1 MTQADISVS
10 GVLRSMDEISAARR
24 EAERLGLCPSPDRRK
39 YWDNILSIRAIESA
53 GIGASEPIVDL
64 GCRSGILLTWL
75 HQLGYRSLHGCDVR
89 APLPPLWAAARARLW
104 RTVLTG
110 TSMYARNA
118 RRMRRAPVQRTGFP
132 SSGFAAATCMS
143 VVEAWGRHGC
153 VLRRGRA
160 HPETWGLLLLST
172 DYWPEKIDVG
182 ALRRFAEARADDR
195 IFDRAELDALCG
207 EAAQAG
213 LRLDGDPD
221 LAAQEAPI
229 TSDGF
234 RYTFA
239 LLGFRR

>member
-1 MTQADISVS
+1 
-10 GVLRSMDEISAARR
+10 
-24 EAERLGLCPSPDRRK
+24 
-39 YWDNILSIRAIESA
+39 
-53 GIGASEPIVDL
+53 
-64 GCRSGILLTWL
+64 
-75 HQLGYRSLHGCDVR
+75 
-89 APLPPLWAAARARLW
+89 
-104 RTVLTG
+104 
-110 TSMYARNA
+110 
-118 RRMRRAPVQRTGFP
+118 
-132 SSGFAAATCMS
+132 MS
-143 VVEAWGRHGC
+143 VVEHG
-153 VLRRGRA
+153 VDTAAFFAEVARILRPG
-160 HPETWGLLLLST
+160 GLLMLST

-195 IFDRAELDALCG
+195 IFDRDELDALCG